1 MFSRTLED
9 GTLPHPSCCSTPK
22 GKVTIAM
29 VTPKFSIDSGN
40 LKFIKQKQHS
50 YIIERPSTQVTMLR
64 PITSAKNA
72 LNRSLI
78 FFTGYFPRA
87 IMIPIRTAKIIPR
100 AKKS

>member
-1 MFSRTLED
+1 
-9 GTLPHPSCCSTPK
+9 
-22 GKVTIAM
+22 
-29 VTPKFSIDSGN
+29 
-40 LKFIKQKQHS
+40 
-50 YIIERPSTQVTMLR
+50 
-64 PITSAKNA
+64 